1 MVNGVFT
8 IDDMGNITTSVYIKP
23 TDKGVYTNYLS
34 HICQTHNYK
43 KSIIKTLVIRAIKYS
58 LNWLTFNSEIDRIKQ
73 VLVNNNFPLYL
84 IDTIVQR
91 SLSKHLTPS
100 DVMPNDPITFYVRLN
115 NLHTMK
121 LDEKTLKNI
130 LPHHV
135 IPTNKYRQIKFIS
148 YLKPVKL
155 CSFFSTRLSRTN
167 LEKASVV
174 YQFSCTE
181 AGCQASYIGHT
192 TCTLKMR
199 GLQHQ

>member
-1 MVNGVFT
+1 M
-8 IDDMGNITTSVYIKP
+8 Y
-23 TDKGVYTNYLS
+23 
-34 HICQTHNYK
+34 
-43 KSIIKTLVIRAIKYS
+43 
-58 LNWLTFNSEIDRIKQ
+58 
-73 VLVNNNFPLYL
+73 NFPSYL

-100 DVMPNDPITFYVRLN
+100 DVLPNDPITFYVRLN

-130 LPHHV
+130 LHHHV
-135 IPTNKYRQIKFIS
+135 IPTNKDRQIKLIS
-148 YLKPVKL
+148 YFKPVKL
-155 CSFFSTRLSRTN
+155 CSFFSTRPFRTD

-192 TCTLKMR
+192 TCTLKRR
-199 GLQHQ
+199 GLQHKYSTSAIYKHFINDHSFTNVPASYLDNFTILHRLTNSHELRITEAILIKEISPIINVKYNEMYNTLNLYR